1 MKGSYVYLYMYLY
14 ILYLLLTSQR
24 RYMYIAWSWNFHHK
38 INIVSFDII
47 IHKTDIASSSWNLQN
62 IIKQPTRNSATL
74 LYRIALIAIIQLK
87 NGNKITSESLEFH
100 AVLIAPTKEKKY
112 SEGRERHPQIN
123 CSKIP
128 RRMKVFSLLFMQI
141 TLERIN
147 IESRQILRR
156 ELQRQ
161 KFMTCLG
168 AFS

>member
-24 RYMYIAWSWNFHHK
+24 RYIAWSWNFHHK

-87 NGNKITSESLEFH
+87 NGNKITSESLE
-100 AVLIAPTKEKKY
+100 KKKY
-112 SEGRERHPQIN
+112 SEGRERHPQIK

-147 IESRQILRR
+147 IESPQILRR

>member
-1 MKGSYVYLYMYLY
+1 MKGSCVYLYMYLY

-24 RYMYIAWSWNFHHK
+24 RYIAWSWNFHHK

-100 AVLIAPTKEKKY
+100 AVLKAPTKEKK
-112 SEGRERHPQIN
+112 N
-123 CSKIP
+123 
-128 RRMKVFSLLFMQI
+128 
-141 TLERIN
+141 N
-147 IESRQILRR
+147 
-156 ELQRQ
+156 QRVE
-161 KFMTCLG
+161 KDTHRSTVARSPEEWRCFLSCLCK
-168 AFS
+168 